1 MEKSHMFLVS
11 KLIFA
16 FAELNMR
23 FFANVL
29 LLCIVYCNTGPGRFV
44 RIVCKY
50 SILILIT
57 DNSHNIFVLARFS
70 SETPCLYFEKA
81 IRLSREVLMFLA
93 AI

>member
-1 MEKSHMFLVS
+1 MVAGWHLARATSSLYLYCDARS
-11 KLIFA
+11 GCLI
-16 FAELNMR
+16 R
-23 FFANVL
+23 
-29 LLCIVYCNTGPGRFV
+29 T
-44 RIVCKY
+44 VCKY